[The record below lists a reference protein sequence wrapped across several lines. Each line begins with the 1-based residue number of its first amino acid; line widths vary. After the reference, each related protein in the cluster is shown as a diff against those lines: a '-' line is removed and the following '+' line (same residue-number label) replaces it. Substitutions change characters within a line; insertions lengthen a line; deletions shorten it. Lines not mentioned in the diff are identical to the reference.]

1 MQVGLTADPQFPLN
15 IRVSVNISSHAE
27 KGQIVLLS
35 ECSYIKS

>member
-1 MQVGLTADPQFPLN
+1 MQVGLTGDPKFPLN
-15 IRVSVNISSHAE
+15 IRVNISSHAE